1 MSIVLICKYKG
12 SCAKEKMQ
20 FYKQSS
26 FKSVKRFVARY
37 KGKEDSFNIDK
48 RMNLLAEEFYKM
60 ING

>member
-1 MSIVLICKYKG
+1 
-12 SCAKEKMQ
+12 MQ
-20 FYKQSS
+20 FYKLSS

-37 KGKEDSFNIDK
+37 EGKEDSFNIDK